1 MKGWAIAISSDL
13 VAILLVAAGVLLI
26 LAIAGMLLAT
36 RAQRRQERQSE
47 TETSETLTEVAIAHW
62 VKDGEHLFNLWQKKI
77 ERLDELHGRLAA
89 MAEEIGRLRAQ
100 VSRIDELRA
109 ENLRLSQECEAV
121 LLERDQLRAIL
132 ARIGELIQ
140 RASAVRPPATGET
153 SPDVEP

>member
-26 LAIAGMLLAT
+26 LAITGMLLAT

-62 VKDGEHLFNLWQKKI
+62 VKDGEHLFNLWQKKV

-89 MAEEIGRLRAQ
+89 MAEEIGQLRAQ
-100 VSRIDELRA
+100 VGRIDELRA
-109 ENLRLSQECEAV
+109 ENLRLSQECEAF

-132 ARIGELIQ
+132 ARVGELIQ
-140 RASAVRPPATGET
+140 RASAVRPVVGEA
-153 SPDVEP
+153 SPEVEP